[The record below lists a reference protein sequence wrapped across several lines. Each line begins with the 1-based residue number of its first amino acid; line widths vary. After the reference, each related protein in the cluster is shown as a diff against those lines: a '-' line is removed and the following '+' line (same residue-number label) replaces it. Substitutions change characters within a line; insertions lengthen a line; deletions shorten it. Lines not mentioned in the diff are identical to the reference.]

1 MMMKSSICKVAVA
14 VLAICALF
22 VTSCEKPVKDSVL
35 EISLVSTS
43 VPATSGAQFVTVRCS
58 GSWTIG
64 LTGDSNGMDWASLSM
79 ASGQGN
85 ADVVLTYKENTTGKD
100 RTLSVVLDNGSKWVS
115 CSMTQAAAAQ
125 EPQPDPEPEPE
136 PEPEPTP
143 TPEVS
148 NTDWLEL
155 PAMDNHDLGYYS
167 HSFEMNGSTYRNY
180 TFGWSQ
186 NDLVALWVAYPLCK
200 MYTNKTV
207 SRTDE
212 WDYDPLLGSE
222 YSSAPFGGYGG
233 SYARGHQL
241 PSADRLCCREAN
253 EQTFYGTNLTP
264 QLNAHNEGVW
274 ANLENQVRTWA
285 NTSDTT
291 YVITG
296 CVVEGSKI
304 FTEDSDGKK
313 MTVPIAYYKALV
325 RYHKASTISKWSG
338 AAFYL
343 EHRAYKDAEANITK
357 THEAV
362 MSIDELE
369 EILDL
374 DLFVNLPAKLGDDQ
388 AAKIESQ
395 DPASLSLWW

>member
-136 PEPEPTP
+136 PTP

-186 NDLVALWVAYPLCK
+186 NDLVA
-200 MYTNKTV
+200 
-207 SRTDE
+207 
-212 WDYDPLLGSE
+212 
-222 YSSAPFGGYGG
+222 
-233 SYARGHQL
+233 
-241 PSADRLCCREAN
+241 
-253 EQTFYGTNLTP
+253 
-264 QLNAHNEGVW
+264 
-274 ANLENQVRTWA
+274 
-285 NTSDTT
+285 
-291 YVITG
+291 
-296 CVVEGSKI
+296 
-304 FTEDSDGKK
+304 
-313 MTVPIAYYKALV
+313 
-325 RYHKASTISKWSG
+325 
-338 AAFYL
+338 
-343 EHRAYKDAEANITK
+343 
-357 THEAV
+357 
-362 MSIDELE
+362 
-369 EILDL
+369 
-374 DLFVNLPAKLGDDQ
+374 
-388 AAKIESQ
+388 
-395 DPASLSLWW
+395 